1 MGLFAP
7 WFLAGMAGLALP
19 LYLHL
24 LKRLK
29 SPPKPVPSLMLYEAR
44 TISSTRHRR
53 LDYLLLLSLRLLVLL
68 LLILAF
74 ANPFI
79 NRNAAVLASNRLVLL
94 VVDNS
99 FSMRAGTGASDT
111 RLADAKDAAMRVLS
125 GKGAARAQVA
135 AFGSQLRLMTQPIED
150 QSALR
155 AAVQAIQ
162 PGDGHG
168 NFGELA
174 RAVRAMAES
183 VHTPIELHLFSDMQ
197 RSELAATFSDMAL
210 PDTVTLVTH
219 AVVAKAEP
227 NWTVESVD
235 APGQVWGKDAKP
247 VHVQAV
253 IAGYGTPAAKRTV
266 SLVVNGKTTATKT
279 VTVPANGR
287 ATVDFPALEVP
298 YGFSRCE
305 VKIDA
310 ADTLPADDLRRFAV
324 ERSDPQKA
332 LLIHNYGDGRSP
344 LYVGAAL
351 SAAAQSAFTLESIN
365 VNEAADRRPSN
376 YAFIILSDVNAVPSL
391 LENSLTQYVRSGG
404 SLFIAA
410 GTSAGARLQI
420 PIFGAHI
427 AHTRDYSRVP
437 DRYMGVGS
445 SDSSYPAVAKSGGW
459 PGVKFFYALDVDP
472 GAGPD
477 AARVIVRLGDQTP
490 LLLEKRIGEGRV
502 LLFTSGLDNLTND
515 FPLDPAFVPFIEQ
528 TARYL
533 AGSERQGGA
542 RPVDAYFELR
552 NAREQARQQSQS
564 VEVTDPE
571 GKRPLTLSEA
581 ASAQSFQ
588 LTEAGYYQIRLADG
602 RQDEVGVNPDPKE
615 SNLDVIPEDVL
626 ALWQGKGGPS
636 SQAASTP
643 GQSTGEPANPGTP
656 SKTPQYLWWYVML
669 LVLAFAVAE
678 SVVASGYLGTQRDEG
693 DGLPKPNV
701 RNTQRVG

>member
-1 MGLFAP
+1 MGFFAP
-7 WFLAGMAGLALP
+7 WFLAALAGVALP

-24 LKRLK
+24 LKKLK
-29 SPPKPVPSLMLYEAR
+29 STPRRWASLMFFESR
-44 TISSTRHRR
+44 TQSSTHHRR
-53 LDYLLLLSLRLLVLL
+53 LDHLLLLSLRLLWLVLL
-68 LLILAF
+68 IFAF
-74 ANPFI
+74 ASPFI
-79 NRNAAVLASNRLVLL
+79 NRSAAALTSNRLVLL

-99 FSMRAGTGASDT
+99 FSMHAGT
-111 RLADAKDAAMRVLS
+111 RLADAKAAAISLLS

-135 AFGSQLRLMTQPIED
+135 AFGSQLRLMTQPIDD

-155 AAVQAIQ
+155 AAVQAIE

-183 VHTPIELHLFSDMQ
+183 VRTPIELHLFSDMQ
-197 RSELAATFSDMAL
+197 RSELAATFSDLAL
-210 PDTVTLVTH
+210 PANVQLVTH
-219 AVVAKAEP
+219 AVVTRAEP

-253 IAGYGTPAAKRTV
+253 IAGYGTSAAQRAV

-279 VTVPANGR
+279 VSVPANGR
-287 ATVDFPALEVP
+287 ATVDFPSLEVP

-305 VKIDA
+305 VKIDS
-310 ADTLPADDLRRFAV
+310 ADGFPADDLRRFAV

-332 LLIHNYGDGRSP
+332 LLIHNYGDNRSP

-351 SAAAQSAFTLESIN
+351 SAAAQSAFTLEPIN

-376 YAFIILSDVNAVPSL
+376 YAFVVLSDLNTLPSL

-404 SLFIAA
+404 SLLIAA
-410 GTSAGARLQI
+410 GTSAGGRSQI

-427 AHTRDYSRVP
+427 IQTRDYTRAP
-437 DRYMGVGS
+437 DRYMAVGS
-445 SDSSYPAVAKSGGW
+445 TDASYPAVAKAGGW

-472 GAGPD
+472 GVGPD

-502 LLFTSGLDNLTND
+502 VLLTSGLDNLTND
-515 FPLDPAFVPFIEQ
+515 FPLNPAFVPFIEQ

-552 NAREQARQQSQS
+552 SDREQRREQGQP
-564 VEVTDPE
+564 VEVTDPQ

-588 LTEAGYYQIRLADG
+588 LTEAGYYQIRLANG
-602 RQDEVGVNPDPKE
+602 RQDEVGVNADPKE
-615 SNLDVIPEDVL
+615 SNLDVIPDDVL
-626 ALWQGKGGPS
+626 SLWQGTGGQS
-636 SQAASTP
+636 SQAASAP
-643 GQSTGEPANPGTP
+643 GAGAQRKIPDNI
-656 SKTPQYLWWYVML
+656 WWYVML
-669 LVLAFAVAE
+669 LVLAAALTE
-678 SVVASGYLGTQRDEG
+678 SALASRYLGTQREE
-693 DGLPKPNV
+693 
-701 RNTQRVG
+701 

>member
-7 WFLAGMAGLALP
+7 WFLAALAGIALP

-24 LKRLK
+24 LRQQTTT
-29 SPPKPVPSLMLYEAR
+29 PKQVSSLMLFESR
-44 TISSTRHRR
+44 TQSSTRHRR
-53 LDYLLLLSLRLLVLL
+53 LRYFLLLSLRLLWLT

-79 NRNAAVLASNRLVLL
+79 NRNAAALASNRLDLL

-99 FSMRAGTGASDT
+99 FSMRAGT
-111 RLADAKDAAMRVLS
+111 RLADAKDAAINVLS

-155 AAVQAIQ
+155 AAVQSIQ

-168 NFGELA
+168 NFAELA

-183 VHTPIELHLFSDMQ
+183 VHSPIELHLFSDMQ
-197 RSELAATFSDMAL
+197 RGDLAATFADMAL
-210 PDTVTLVTH
+210 PPNVTLVMH
-219 AVVAKAEP
+219 AVVTKAQP

-247 VHVQAV
+247 VRVQAV
-253 IAGYGTPAAKRTV
+253 IAGYGTPAAQRTV

-279 VTVPANGR
+279 VAVPANGR
-287 ATVDFPALEVP
+287 ATVDFPTLEVP

-332 LLIHNYGDGRSP
+332 LLIHNYGDNRSP

-365 VNEAADRRPSN
+365 VNEAADRKPSN
-376 YAFIILSDVNAVPSL
+376 YAFIVLSDLNTLPSL

-404 SLFIAA
+404 SLLIAA
-410 GTSAGARLQI
+410 GTSAGGRSQI

-427 AHTRDYSRVP
+427 IETRDYNRAP
-437 DRYMGVGS
+437 DRFMTVGS
-445 SDSSYPAVAKSGGW
+445 SDSSYPAVAKAGGW

-472 GAGPD
+472 GGGPD
-477 AARVIVRLGDQTP
+477 AARVIVRLADQTP

-502 LLFTSGLDNLTND
+502 VLLTSGLDNLTND
-515 FPLDPAFVPFIEQ
+515 FPLSPAFVPFIEQ

-542 RPVDAYFELR
+542 RPVDAFLELR
-552 NAREQARQQSQS
+552 NAKEQSQG

-571 GKRPLTLSEA
+571 GKRPLTLGEA

-588 LTEAGYYQIRLADG
+588 LTEAGYYQLRLADG

-615 SNLDVIPEDVL
+615 SNLDIIPDDVL
-626 ALWQGKGGPS
+626 ALWRGKGGQS
-636 SQAASTP
+636 SQAASAS
-643 GQSTGEPANPGTP
+643 GQATQR
-656 SKTPQYLWWYVML
+656 KTPESFWWYVML
-669 LVLAFAVAE
+669 LVLAAAVAE
-678 SVVASGYLGTQRDEG
+678 SAVATGYLGTQREE
-693 DGLPKPNV
+693 
-701 RNTQRVG
+701 T

>member
-7 WFLAGMAGLALP
+7 WFLAALAGLALP
-19 LYLHL
+19 FYLHL
-24 LKRLK
+24 LKRQTRK
-29 SPPKPVPSLMLYEAR
+29 PKAVSSLMLYESR
-44 TISSTRHRR
+44 TQSSTRHRR
-53 LDYLLLLSLRLLVLL
+53 LRYFLLLSLRLLLLL

-74 ANPFI
+74 ANPFV
-79 NRNAAVLASNRLVLL
+79 NRNAATLSSDRLVLL

-99 FSMRAGTGASDT
+99 FSMRAGT
-111 RLADAKDAAMRVLS
+111 RLADAKTAAMSVLS
-125 GKGAARAQVA
+125 GKGAARGQVA

-155 AAVQAIQ
+155 AAVQAIP

-168 NFGELA
+168 NFGELT
-174 RAVRAMAES
+174 RAVRAMAQS

-197 RSELAATFSDMAL
+197 RGDLAATFSDLAL
-210 PDTVTLVTH
+210 PANVKLVPH
-219 AVVAKAEP
+219 AVVSKAQP

-253 IAGYGTPAAKRTV
+253 IAGYGTPAAQRTV

-279 VTVPANGR
+279 VAVPANGR

-310 ADTLPADDLRRFAV
+310 ADAFPADDLRRFAV
-324 ERSDPQKA
+324 QRSDPQKA
-332 LLIHNYGDGRSP
+332 LLIHNYGDSRSP

-351 SAAAQSAFTLESIN
+351 SAAAQSAFILESIN
-365 VNEAADRRPSN
+365 VNEAADRQPSN
-376 YAFIILSDVNAVPSL
+376 YAFIVLSDLNTVPSL
-391 LENSLTQYVRSGG
+391 LENSLAGYVRSGG

-410 GTSAGARLQI
+410 GTSAGGRSQI
-420 PIFGAHI
+420 PIFGARI
-427 AHTRDYSRVP
+427 VETRDYSRVP
-437 DRYMGVGS
+437 GRFMAVGS
-445 SDSSYPAVAKSGGW
+445 SDSSYPAVAKAGGW

-472 GAGPD
+472 GVGPG

-502 LLFTSGLDNLTND
+502 VLLTSGLDNLTND
-515 FPLDPAFVPFIEQ
+515 FPLNPAFVPFIEQ

-542 RPVDAYFELR
+542 RLVDAFLDLR
-552 NAREQARQQSQS
+552 NSNEQAREHAGAQSQA

-581 ASAQSFQ
+581 ASAQTFQ
-588 LTEAGYYQIRLADG
+588 LVEAGYYQLRLANG

-615 SNLDVIPEDVL
+615 SNLDVIPDDVL
-626 ALWQGKGGPS
+626 ALWRGKGNESTQNASAPGAATPQNT
-636 SQAASTP
+636 SQ
-643 GQSTGEPANPGTP
+643 N
-656 SKTPQYLWWYVML
+656 KTPQSFWWYVML
-669 LVLAFAVAE
+669 LVLAAAVAE
-678 SVVASGYLGTQRDEG
+678 SALASRYLGTQREEE
-693 DGLPKPNV
+693 
-701 RNTQRVG
+701 

>member
-1 MGLFAP
+1 MGFLAP
-7 WFLAGMAGLALP
+7 WFLAGLAGLTLP

-24 LKRLK
+24 LKRQTTA
-29 SPPKPVPSLMLYEAR
+29 PKEVSSLMLYESR
-44 TISSTRHRR
+44 TQSSTRHRR
-53 LDYLLLLSLRLLVLL
+53 LRYFLLLSLRLLWLV

-79 NRNAAVLASNRLVLL
+79 NRSAAALASNRLVLL

-99 FSMRAGTGASDT
+99 FSMRAGT
-111 RLADAKDAAMRVLS
+111 RLADAKDAAIGVLA

-135 AFGSQLRLMTQPIED
+135 AFGSQLRFMTQSIED

-183 VHTPIELHLFSDMQ
+183 IHTPIELHLFSDMQ
-197 RSELAATFSDMAL
+197 RGDLAATFSDMAL
-210 PDTVTLVTH
+210 PANVTLLTH
-219 AVVAKAEP
+219 AVVSKAQP
-227 NWTVESVD
+227 NWTVESVN

-253 IAGYGTPAAKRTV
+253 VAGYGTPAAQRTV
-266 SLVVNGKTTATKT
+266 SLVVNGKTTATKP
-279 VTVPANGR
+279 VAVPANGR

-305 VKIDA
+305 VKLDA
-310 ADTLPADDLRRFAV
+310 ADAFPADDLRRFAV
-324 ERSDPQKA
+324 ERSDPQKV
-332 LLIHNYGDGRSP
+332 LLIHNYGDNRSP

-351 SAAAQSAFTLESIN
+351 SAAAQSAFVLESIN
-365 VNEAADRRPSN
+365 VSEAADRKPSN
-376 YAFIILSDVNAVPSL
+376 YAFIILSDVNSLPSL
-391 LENSLTQYVRSGG
+391 LENSLTGYVRSGG
-404 SLFIAA
+404 SLLIAA
-410 GTSAGARLQI
+410 GTSAGGRSQI

-427 AHTRDYSRVP
+427 IETRDYTRVP
-437 DRYMGVGS
+437 DRYMAVGS
-445 SDSSYPAVAKSGGW
+445 SDSSYPAVAKGGGW

-472 GAGPD
+472 GVDQGGAGPG
-477 AARVIVRLGDQTP
+477 AARVIVRLADQTP
-490 LLLEKRIGEGRV
+490 LLLEKRMGEGRV
-502 LLFTSGLDNLTND
+502 VLFTSGLDNLTND

-542 RPVDAYFELR
+542 QLVDAYLELR
-552 NAREQARQQSQS
+552 NSREHGQG

-571 GKRPLTLSEA
+571 GKRPLTLGQA

-588 LTEAGYYQIRLADG
+588 LTEAGYYQLRLANG
-602 RQDEVGVNPDPKE
+602 RQDEIGVNPDPKE
-615 SNLDVIPEDVL
+615 SNLDVIPDDVL
-626 ALWQGKGGPS
+626 ALWQGKGGES
-636 SQAASTP
+636 SPVTSAS
-643 GQSTGEPANPGTP
+643 GPAVSG
-656 SKTPQYLWWYVML
+656 KTPQSFWWYVML
-669 LVLAFAVAE
+669 LVLAAALAE
-678 SVVASGYLGTQRDEG
+678 SILASRYLGTQREES
-693 DGLPKPNV
+693 
-701 RNTQRVG
+701 